1 MIKLKKFTRRDITKV
16 MSWKEG
22 KDFMLDDRGFPD
34 VFFLTWRCTFID
46 SLANKNKIAFMAIE
60 LATKETV
67 GYCEG
72 TQKRRSFKLDSILIG
87 DKQKRGKGLGL
98 GLVKTFVTFVFQN
111 TDCSKISLDVFDLN
125 VEAIKC
131 YEKAGFKIDPKKA
144 MEITFGDYSWQVSVM
159 VLNLKTWQKNQF

>member
-1 MIKLKKFTRRDITKV
+1 MIKFKKFTRRDITKV

-22 KDFMLDDRGFPD
+22 EDFMLDDKGFPD
-34 VFFLTWRCTFID
+34 IFFLTWRSTFTD
-46 SLANKNKIAFMAIE
+46 TLANKNKIAFMAIE

-72 TQKRRSFKLDSILIG
+72 ERTGRSFKLDLALIG

-98 GLVKTFVTFVFQN
+98 SLVKTFVTFVFQN
-111 TDCSKISLDVFDLN
+111 TGCSKISLDVFDLN

-144 MEITFGDYSWQVSVM
+144 MEITFGACSWQVSVM